1 MIGNEKKVSV
11 EEMTNPDIFDLV
23 LYDVE
28 RTGSIYIIY
37 EDMAKTIPSV
47 VLMPYRTYEELLPNA
62 KMEGKN
68 D

>member
-1 MIGNEKKVSV
+1 MTGNEKKVSV

-23 LYDVE
+23 IDDVG
-28 RTGSIYIIY
+28 RNKSIYIIY

-47 VLMPYRTYEELLPNA
+47 VLMPCNTYEDIFNA